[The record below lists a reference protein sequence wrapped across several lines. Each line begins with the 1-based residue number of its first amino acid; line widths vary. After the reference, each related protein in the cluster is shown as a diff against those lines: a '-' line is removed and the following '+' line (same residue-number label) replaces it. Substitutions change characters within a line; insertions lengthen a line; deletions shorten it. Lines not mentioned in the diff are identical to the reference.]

1 MKTSIFRAEY
11 DYIFI
16 LFHIY
21 IKYIYYTYVYVYVN
35 MYIYYKYVLFID
47 DVVTYIVSFSVQ
59 LFILPKTMIH
69 LGNRKPQ

>member
-1 MKTSIFRAEY
+1 MKTCIFRAEY

-21 IKYIYYTYVYVYVN
+21 IKYIYYTYVY
-35 MYIYYKYVLFID
+35 MYIYYTYVLFID

-59 LFILPKTMIH
+59 LFILPHTMIH